1 MPDDT
6 RRVTLNIGDGFPIVL
21 SISHAQA
28 IRTALSNVSMY
39 GSDEECH
46 TAYVKAADV
55 FGFAVPDGRRLE
67 VSAEVSNDVCG
78 PDVDAPLDL
87 DVIDFPATKTSTNGT
102 IETHGATWIDPDRA
116 RSGLDPIQ

>member
-1 MPDDT
+1 MSDDT

-21 SISHAQA
+21 SIDHAKA

-39 GSDEECH
+39 GSEEECH

-78 PDVDAPLDL
+78 PDVDAPLPLDL

-102 IETHGATWIDPDRA
+102 IETHAAADRA